1 MQSIRLLSNNHRLLQ
16 SMHADLITE
25 IKYELVEFEDLD
37 KKLLDNFDFARAL
50 LEVKPEW
57 FEFLSDRLQAEPEL
71 AIRARA
77 LGGLSQWSFQQL
89 SLDLTSPQ
97 LQTLLVP
104 YLADAKLDLD
114 DLPNSYADD
123 EDFILAI
130 IESLRE
136 KARKGESYWVRA
148 DVLLRQSTERL
159 RASQPFVDSCI
170 RGFRRLHI
178 LRDALFDFSSF
189 EPWLKDLFLSGTI
202 SGHDLAHAPKSF
214 FEDLV
219 FIKEFVKL
227 DMDSW
232 SYSIL
237 PERLRGNVEIASA
250 AFLSDK
256 SPLNNMSSRAVI
268 KFAESRPIPAPLD
281 GDKSFALKLV
291 KYCPLMLSALSPEL
305 RDDDEVVLAAV
316 AVDGYAMMCAS
327 DRLQRSKEVLLVGFQ
342 TRTGPHWK
350 CKKEI
355 DSYWEKTIAYDEELK
370 RLSRK
375 IDSKQKALDEVS
387 PDYCGFA
394 IQDLEP
400 KFQKDHEVILAALRS
415 GYYNASSLINEEKW
429 DEKGFVI
436 DVLHTFPSN
445 LESVSER
452 LRDDKNIALAALSG
466 PNFEDFDDAE
476 NYSFLSSRLRDDVDV
491 LRAALSHQER
501 SLEEDKNY
509 GNSPMCYASERLR
522 NNREIAL
529 EAVYID
535 GLALEYLSDTLRAD
549 ELVVRLATK
558 QNSSAA
564 RFSLLERRGNVE

>member
-202 SGHDLAHAPKSF
+202 SGHDLAHAPMSI
-214 FEDLV
+214 FEDLD
-219 FIKEFVKL
+219 FILAVVQL
-227 DMDSW
+227 DSS
-232 SYSIL
+232 SYQKL
-237 PERLRGNVEIASA
+237 PERLRGNAEIASA
-250 AFLSDK
+250 AFLSEKCHLK
-256 SPLNNMSSRAVI
+256 SMSSSSVI
-268 KFAESRPIPAPLD
+268 MFAERRPIPAPLD

-291 KYCPLMLSALSPEL
+291 KCWPLMLSALSPEL

-316 AVDGYAMMCAS
+316 SVDGYAMTCAS
-327 DRLQRSKEVLLVGFQ
+327 DRLQRSKEVLRVGLQ
-342 TRTGPHWK
+342 TRTNPHWR
-350 CKKEI
+350 CETEI
-355 DSYWEKTIAYDEELK
+355 IDFWERIIAHDEELK
-370 RLSRK
+370 RLQK
-375 IDSKQKALDEVS
+375 IDTKQKALDCVS
-387 PDYCGFA
+387 PDYCGFT

-400 KFQKDHEVILAALRS
+400 KFQKDDEVILAAFGS
-415 GYYNASSLINEEKW
+415 GFHGAGEYVDHHMW
-429 DEKGFVI
+429 DDKGFVL
-436 DVLHTFPSN
+436 DVLRTFPSK
-445 LESVSER
+445 LYSISYR
-452 LRDDKNIALAALSG
+452 LRDDKDIAFAALSG
-466 PNFEDFDDAE
+466 PTFEDLDDSDNYDSLSYRMQDDAE
-476 NYSFLSSRLRDDVDV
+476 V
-491 LRAALSHQER
+491 LRAALGHQKR
-501 SLEEDKNY
+501 CLEEEKDY

-558 QNSSAA
+558 QNSWAA
-564 RFSLLERRGNVE
+564 QFSLLERRGNVE